1 MDISAA
7 RETFTTFRIEGDP
20 QILLSIIIK
29 KGGTQFLYCQ
39 SRVKTNESALNL
51 QFLTQHSEVVQPFKI
66 GFYEYLLQKKQQNI
80 GMRSTACARVSPLST
95 TPNMKPMPSS
105 WTVKS
110 AFMNNSHPVFSQLRP
125 PNNLRRLIIVCSS
138 SNCTRHL
145 RVDMNVLNRFFL
157 DWPRSK
163 LVTLKAVS
171 RIILTAA
178 VSLSHTCSI

>member
-66 GFYEYLLQKKQQNI
+66 GFYEYLLQKKTTKYWYEINC
-80 GMRSTACARVSPLST
+80 MCASIASEYDSEHETDAILV
-95 TPNMKPMPSS
+95 
-105 WTVKS
+105 
-110 AFMNNSHPVFSQLRP
+110 NS
-125 PNNLRRLIIVCSS
+125 
-138 SNCTRHL
+138 
-145 RVDMNVLNRFFL
+145 
-157 DWPRSK
+157 
-163 LVTLKAVS
+163 
-171 RIILTAA
+171 
-178 VSLSHTCSI
+178 